1 MSEADSAKQIPVN
14 IEDEMRT
21 SYLDYAMSVIVG
33 RALPD
38 VRDGLKPVHRRV
50 LFAMNE
56 LGNDWNRAYKK
67 SARVV
72 GDVIGKYHPHGDVAV
87 YDTIVRM
94 AQDFSMRYPLV
105 DGQGNFGSV
114 DGDSAAAMRYTE
126 VRMTRLAG
134 ELLADLDKET
144 VDFVNN
150 YDGSL
155 MEPVLMP
162 SRYPNLLINGSSGIA
177 VGMATNIPPHNLGEI
192 IDATCALID
201 NPHLSV
207 QDLMR
212 FVPGPDFP
220 TGGIILGR
228 AGIRSGYETG
238 RGSVV
243 VRSRTSIE
251 TKKDGREV
259 IVVSELPYQ
268 VNKARLV
275 ERIAE
280 LVREKKIVGISDLR
294 DESDR
299 EGMRIVIE
307 LKRDVSSD
315 FILNLLFKHTAMQSS
330 FGINTLALV
339 QGKPELLTLAR
350 ALTEFINHRRE
361 VVTRRTQFELRKAQ
375 ARSHLLEG
383 LAVALANIDRIIE
396 LIRQAPNP
404 AAAKTS
410 LMEEL
415 WERGPVEV
423 MLTRALGEGEVAS
436 PQFVPG
442 GYQLTDNQA
451 QAILDMRLHRL
462 TGLEQ
467 DKIHSEFEET
477 LTEIA
482 RLRAILASDSV
493 LMDVIRKELLAIKEM
508 FGDARRTEIIE
519 GVADFSVAD
528 LIAEEEMI
536 VTVSHAGYI
545 KRQPSDEYRTQKRG
559 GKGKSATGMRDEDFI
574 SQLFVA
580 STHDTILCFTNRGR
594 VFKLK
599 VYEIPQASRSARG
612 RPIVN
617 LLSLEQDEMVRQ
629 ILPAPIP
636 LGEWGDWELLF
647 ATSLGLIKKTVLS
660 AYANIRVNGLRA
672 VDLRDG
678 DDLVGVALLP
688 VLPEER
694 VGGDDD
700 GEVEGEE
707 SVEESLEEPTEES
720 VDDST
725 EEADEDEVGESE
737 ATDSNRPGRIM
748 LFSKNGKA
756 VRFRTPQVRRMGR
769 VARGVRGM
777 RLKGDD
783 RVIALN
789 VLQPGSGC
797 QVLTV
802 TENGFGKR
810 TAEALFPTKSR
821 GTQGVIGIGVSAR
834 NGAVVDNLTIWPGD
848 QIMLITDQG
857 TVLRTDVD
865 TIRMTGRNATGVT
878 ILDVSDGERVTSV
891 TRIAESE
898 ELESEALATDADALP
913 DEAILTLQDDLGTS
927 DDLSQVPDQED
938 GEH

>member
-1 MSEADSAKQIPVN
+1 MSDADISKQIPVN

-50 LFAMNE
+50 LFAMSE

-94 AQDFSMRYPLV
+94 AQHFSMRFPLV

-155 MEPVLMP
+155 MEPLILP
-162 SRYPNLLINGSSGIA
+162 SKFPNLLINGSSGIA

-201 NPHLSV
+201 NPLLTV

-220 TGGIILGR
+220 TGGIIHGR

-238 RGSVV
+238 RGSIV
-243 VRSRTSIE
+243 VRARTGIE
-251 TKKDGREV
+251 QKKDGREV
-259 IVVSELPYQ
+259 IIVYELPYQ

-280 LVREKKIVGISDLR
+280 LVREKKISGISDLR

-307 LKRDVSSD
+307 LKRDTNSE
-315 FILNLLFKHTAMQSS
+315 FLLNLLFKHTALQSS

-339 QGKPELLTLAR
+339 QGKPELLTLTR
-350 ALTEFINHRRE
+350 TLSEFINHRRE
-361 VVTRRTQFELRKAQ
+361 VVTRRTLFELNKAQ
-375 ARSHLLEG
+375 ARAHLLEG

-396 LIRQAPNP
+396 LIRRAPNP
-404 AAAKTS
+404 AIAKTW
-410 LMEEL
+410 LTEEL

-423 MLTRALGEGEVAS
+423 MLTRAMGEGEVAS
-436 PQFVPG
+436 PQFVAG
-442 GYQLTDNQA
+442 GYRLTESQA

-467 DKIHSEFEET
+467 EKIHKEFEET
-477 LTEIA
+477 LMEMA
-482 RLRAILASDSV
+482 RLKSILASDAT
-493 LMDVIRKELLAIKEM
+493 LMEVIKNELIEIKTL
-508 FGDARRTEIIE
+508 FNNPRRTEILD
-519 GVADFSVAD
+519 GVADLSYAD

-545 KRQPSDEYRTQKRG
+545 KRQPSDEYRIQKRG

-580 STHDTILCFTNRGR
+580 STHDTILCFTDRGR

-617 LLSLEQDEMVRQ
+617 LLSLEQDEKVRQ
-629 ILPAPIP
+629 ILPAPIVA
-636 LGEWGDWELLF
+636 GEWGHWELLF

-660 AYANIRVNGLRA
+660 LYANIRVNGLRA
-672 VDLRDG
+672 VDLREG
-678 DDLVGVALLP
+678 DDLIGVALLP
-688 VLPEER
+688 VEQEGGPEDPGVVDEEKMADAP
-694 VGGDDD
+694 DD
-700 GEVEGEE
+700 EE
-707 SVEESLEEPTEES
+707 EEES
-720 VDDST
+720 VD
-725 EEADEDEVGESE
+725 EADADDEEEEDTSEVDVS
-737 ATDSNRPGRIM
+737 DSQKPGRIM
-748 LFSKNGKA
+748 LFSKSGKA
-756 VRFRTPQVRRMGR
+756 VRFRTEQVRRMGR

-783 RVIALN
+783 RVISLN
-789 VLQPGSGC
+789 VLDPGSGC
-797 QVLTV
+797 QVLTI

-810 TAEALFPTKSR
+810 TAEALFPTKGR
-821 GTQGVIGIGVSAR
+821 GTQGVIGIGVSQR
-834 NGAVVDNLTIWPGD
+834 NGSVVDNMTIWPGD
-848 QIMLITDQG
+848 QIMLITDKG
-857 TVLRTDVD
+857 TVLRTGVD
-865 TIRMTGRNATGVT
+865 TIRLTGRNATGVT
-878 ILDVSDGERVTSV
+878 ILDVAEGERVTSV
-891 TRIAESE
+891 TRIAEAE
-898 ELESEALATDADALP
+898 EVDGLPSGDSTDEDVLVAADQDALEIRNDASLKP
-913 DEAILTLQDDLGTS
+913 DEGDS
-927 DDLSQVPDQED
+927 
-938 GEH
+938 

>member
-1 MSEADSAKQIPVN
+1 MSEVDSGKQIPVN

-94 AQDFSMRYPLV
+94 AQPFSLRYLLV

-134 ELLADLDKET
+134 ELLADIDKET
-144 VDFVNN
+144 VDFAGN

-155 MEPVLMP
+155 MEPLILP
-162 SRYPNLLINGSSGIA
+162 SKFPNLLINGSSGIA

-201 NPHLSV
+201 NPLLTV
-207 QDLMR
+207 ADLMR

-220 TGGIILGR
+220 TGGIIHGR
-228 AGIRSGYETG
+228 AGIKSGFETG

-243 VRSRTSIE
+243 VRARTNVE
-251 TKKDGREV
+251 QKKDGREAI
-259 IVVSELPYQ
+259 IVTELPYQ

-307 LKRDVSSD
+307 LKRDVSPD
-315 FILNLLFKHTAMQSS
+315 FMLNLLFKHTTMQSS

-339 QGKPELLTLAR
+339 QGKPEVLSLSR
-350 ALTEFINHRRE
+350 ALHEFINHRRE
-361 VVTRRTQFELRKAQ
+361 VVTRRTRFELNKAL
-375 ARSHLLEG
+375 ARAHLLEG

-396 LIRQAPNP
+396 LIRKAPNP
-404 AAAKTS
+404 TVAKTW
-410 LMEEL
+410 LTDEL
-415 WERGPVEV
+415 WERGPVEA
-423 MLTRALGEGEVAS
+423 MLVRAMGEGEVAS

-442 GYQLTDNQA
+442 GYRLTDTQA

-467 DKIHSEFEET
+467 EKIYKEFEET
-477 LTEIA
+477 LEQIA
-482 RLRAILASDSV
+482 KFRAILASDAQ
-493 LMDVIRKELLAIKEM
+493 LMTVIKTELLEIKAM
-508 FGDARRTEIIE
+508 FGDARRTEI
-519 GVADFSVAD
+519 VDSSADFSIAD

-580 STHDTILCFTNRGR
+580 STHDTILCFTDRGR
-594 VFKLK
+594 AFKLK

-617 LLSLEQDEMVRQ
+617 LLSLEQDEKVRQ
-629 ILPAPIP
+629 ILPAPIADDA
-636 LGEWGDWELLF
+636 WGQWELLF

-660 AYANIRVNGLRA
+660 AYGNIRVNGLRA

-688 VLPEER
+688 VSPEEQGAVEEER
-694 VGGDDD
+694 EGEGLEEEEEVLEEGDEEEEA
-700 GEVEGEE
+700 GEVEGGG
-707 SVEESLEEPTEES
+707 SSP
-720 VDDST
+720 DS
-725 EEADEDEVGESE
+725 
-737 ATDSNRPGRIM
+737 GRIM
-748 LFSKNGKA
+748 LFSKSGKA
-756 VRFRTPQVRRMGR
+756 VRFRTQQVRRMGR

-777 RLKGDD
+777 RLKGED

-789 VLQPGSGC
+789 VLEPGSGC
-797 QVLTV
+797 QVLTI
-802 TENGFGKR
+802 TENGYGKR
-810 TAEALFPTKSR
+810 TAEESFPTKGR
-821 GTQGVIGIGVSAR
+821 GTQGVIGIGVSSR
-834 NGAVVDNLTIWPGD
+834 NGPVVDNLTVWPGD
-848 QIMLITDQG
+848 QIMVITDQG

-865 TIRMTGRNATGVT
+865 SIRLTGRNATGVT
-878 ILDVSDGERVTSV
+878 ILNVAEGERVTSV

-898 ELESEALATDADALP
+898 ETEGDGGAMEEASEQVDL
-913 DEAILTLQDDLGTS
+913 DEG
-927 DDLSQVPDQED
+927 DQ
-938 GEH
+938 

>member
-1 MSEADSAKQIPVN
+1 MSDADSAKQIPVN

-94 AQDFSMRYPLV
+94 AQHFSMRYPLV

-134 ELLADLDKET
+134 ELLADIDKNT
-144 VDFVNN
+144 VDFVDN

-155 MEPVLMP
+155 IEPVVLP
-162 SRYPNLLINGSSGIA
+162 SKFPNLLINGSSGIA

-192 IDATCALID
+192 IDATCALIE
-201 NPHLSV
+201 NPLLDV
-207 QDLMR
+207 RELMK

-220 TGGIILGR
+220 TGGIIHGR

-238 RGSVV
+238 RGSII
-243 VRSRTSIE
+243 VRARTHVE
-251 TKKDGREV
+251 QKKDGREA
-259 IVVSELPYQ
+259 IIVSELPYQ

-280 LVREKKIVGISDLR
+280 LVREKKITGISDLR

-307 LKRDVSSD
+307 LKRDAQPD
-315 FILNLLFKHTAMQSS
+315 LLLNLLYKHTALQSS

-339 QGKPELLTLAR
+339 QGKPELLSLSRTLN
-350 ALTEFINHRRE
+350 EFINHRRE
-361 VVTRRTQFELRKAQ
+361 VVTRRTQFELDKAL
-375 ARSHLLEG
+375 ARAHLLEG

-396 LIRQAPNP
+396 LIRRAPD
-404 AAAKTS
+404 AAVAKTW
-410 LMEEL
+410 LTAEV
-415 WERGPVEV
+415 WERGSVES
-423 MLTRALGEGEVAS
+423 MLARAMGEGEIAS

-442 GYQLTDNQA
+442 GYHLTETQA

-467 DKIHSEFEET
+467 EKIHKEFEET
-477 LTEIA
+477 LGQIA
-482 RLRAILASDSV
+482 RFRSILASDGV
-493 LMDVIRKELLAIKEM
+493 LMGVIRDELLEIKAM
-508 FGDARRTEIIE
+508 FGDARRTEIVD
-519 GVADFSVAD
+519 GGADLLATD
-528 LIAEEEMI
+528 LIADEEMI

-580 STHDTILCFTNRGR
+580 STHDTILCFTDRGR

-617 LLSLEQDEMVRQ
+617 LLSLEHNEKVRQ
-629 ILPAPIP
+629 ILPAPIADE
-636 LGEWGDWELLF
+636 EWGRWELLF
-647 ATSLGLIKKTVLS
+647 ATSQGLIKKTVLS
-660 AYANIRVNGLRA
+660 AYANIRGNGLRA
-672 VDLRDG
+672 VDLREG

-688 VLPEER
+688 MLPEELG
-694 VGGDDD
+694 GGDEERSVD
-700 GEVEGEE
+700 G
-707 SVEESLEEPTEES
+707 VEEEEEEPVEEGDDEEDGGDPEG
-720 VDDST
+720 VDAQGS
-725 EEADEDEVGESE
+725 
-737 ATDSNRPGRIM
+737 GRIM
-748 LFSKNGKA
+748 LFSRGGKA
-756 VRFRTPQVRRMGR
+756 VRFRTQQVRRMGR

-789 VLQPGSGC
+789 VLEQGSGC
-797 QVLTV
+797 QVLTI

-810 TAEALFPTKSR
+810 TAEELFPTKGR
-821 GTQGVIGIGVSAR
+821 GTQGVIGIGVSTR
-834 NGAVVDNLTIWPGD
+834 NGPVVDNLTVWPGD
-848 QIMLITDQG
+848 QVMLITDKG
-857 TVLRTDVD
+857 TVLRTNVD
-865 TIRMTGRNATGVT
+865 TIRLTGRNATGVT
-878 ILDVSDGERVTSV
+878 ILDVAEGERVTSV
-891 TRIAESE
+891 TRIAEAE
-898 ELESEALATDADALP
+898 EQES
-913 DEAILTLQDDLGTS
+913 DEDPEE
-927 DDLSQVPDQED
+927 V
-938 GEH
+938 